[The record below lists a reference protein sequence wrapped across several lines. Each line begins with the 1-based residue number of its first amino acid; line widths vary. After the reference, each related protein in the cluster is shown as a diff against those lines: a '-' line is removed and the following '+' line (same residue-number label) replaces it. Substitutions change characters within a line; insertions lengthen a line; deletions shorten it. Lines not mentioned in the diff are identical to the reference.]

1 MIRTANIYCY
11 MVWLVSH
18 NYVSYCNICLFAMNI
33 ALIKHSN
40 VHGQNRC
47 DVKDRLDRLRLIT
60 ARMIDWSYRV
70 YIPTDRTFA

>member
-1 MIRTANIYCY
+1 
-11 MVWLVSH
+11 
-18 NYVSYCNICLFAMNI
+18 MNI

-70 YIPTDRTFA
+70 YIPTGRTFA